1 MGLIRNKTPYYVIMF
16 DLNNLKFVNDNYGHD
31 RGDKYLQ
38 DFSRGLDE
46 VFANKQAISTR
57 YGGDEFLVVMDT
69 SSNNEVMAALDE
81 LELWMENLNKKS
93 IDGIRVMYAYGTA
106 SHLEGET
113 YDDVIAVADKRM
125 YIHKSITKK
134 RMTR

>member
-1 MGLIRNKTPYYVIMF
+1 MTITGMTEGINIYKIFP
-16 DLNNLKFVNDNYGHD
+16 G
-31 RGDKYLQ
+31 
-38 DFSRGLDE
+38 GLDE
-46 VFANKQAISTR
+46 VFTSKQAISTR

-69 SSNNEVMAALDE
+69 SSNDEVMAALDE

-125 YIHKSITKK
+125 YIQKYYEEKNDPIRNRRS
-134 RMTR
+134 RRFLGQSMWCC